1 MINME
6 QLNTILKDAIQ
17 LHIDR
22 NEMLKDSVYGDFA
35 MSDEKM
41 LKELQEVYVNKLVK
55 TISNVIVGKK

>member
-1 MINME
+1 ME